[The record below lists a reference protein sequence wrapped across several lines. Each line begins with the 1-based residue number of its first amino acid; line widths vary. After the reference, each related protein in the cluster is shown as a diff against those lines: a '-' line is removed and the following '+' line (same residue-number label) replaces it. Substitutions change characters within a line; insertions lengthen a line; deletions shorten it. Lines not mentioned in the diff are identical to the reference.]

1 MNLHTPPARRG
12 EEKAGQILNHQTTE
26 RGNEKMSKTEQNEP
40 TASADATPADAEP
53 KTVQVLTRFERD
65 ELEAM
70 KDETGALADAT
81 AVACFVRKNLRKRG

>member
-26 RGNEKMSKTEQNEP
+26 RGNEKMSKTEQNKP
-40 TASADATPADAEP
+40 TASADATHADAEP

-81 AVACFVRKNLRKRG
+81 AVACFVRKNLRKRA